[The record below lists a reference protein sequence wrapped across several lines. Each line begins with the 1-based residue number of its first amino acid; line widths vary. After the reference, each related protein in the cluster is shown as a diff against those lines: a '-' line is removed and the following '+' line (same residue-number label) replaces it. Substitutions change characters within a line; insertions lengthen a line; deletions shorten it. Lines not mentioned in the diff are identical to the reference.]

1 MSRVE
6 IEFSR
11 HRDDNSIELVDYDR
25 FKPVLY
31 SNLFVPSY
39 VHSYSLAIE
48 YMKRWFL
55 ERFENNEG
63 RKEDIRN
70 GKDSN
75 FFKYVHI
82 NGKHMFDDYK
92 RFNKQN
98 VKREKPLC
106 IITPNVE
113 TDYNRENLDLYNA
126 GAEIFLRRS
135 NFQKSF
141 FKDYDSK
148 LFLGLQMQELKM
160 QFNFRVKVST
170 KAQQL
175 DLLEKMKLYFR
186 VGGSSTE
193 YKTGDFV
200 IPKDILLNIAHD
212 KGFTIKDNDIV
223 DTIGFLQYL
232 NSHSQV
238 PILYRLRNIT
248 NKIEYYMRISPIVCN
263 IRNLDQ
269 LQIDDGETEGQLQ
282 NNFNIDMQTELRIS
296 VPHFFIYFNETP
308 LTYEFKTDNPG
319 GIGLYTFSQ
328 FLINPKNKQ
337 GWDTFMNTV
346 YQVDPNQDTIDFGE
360 VFRGTSLHKVILDSI
375 ENFISPTS
383 FIDIK
388 VYKESAGE
396 YPEIYSEMDY
406 GSLHLKI
413 QPQPQEEY
421 LYIVVYIDKLYYNI
435 QLEKLTKLSDNNRI
449 Q

>member
-11 HRDDNSIELVDYDR
+11 NNNSNSIELVDQDK

-31 SNLFVPSY
+31 SNLFIPSY

-55 ERFENNEG
+55 EKFENTNEK
-63 RKEDIRN
+63 KEDIIN

-82 NGKHMFDDYK
+82 NGKHIFDDYK

-106 IITPNVE
+106 IITPNVDME
-113 TDYNRENLDLYNA
+113 YNRENIDLYNA

-160 QFNFRVKVST
+160 TFNFRVRVST
-170 KAQQL
+170 RAQQL
-175 DLLEKMKLYFR
+175 DLAEKMKLYFR
-186 VGGSSTE
+186 IGGTISE
-193 YKTGDFV
+193 NKTADFI
-200 IPKDILLNIAHD
+200 IPKDILLNIAND
-212 KGFTIKDNDIV
+212 KGFEIKNNEIV
-223 DTIGFLQYL
+223 DNIEFLQYL

-248 NKIEYYMRISPIVCN
+248 NKLEYYMRINPVLCN
-263 IRNLDQ
+263 IRNLDPI
-269 LQIDDGETEGQLQ
+269 QIDDGETEGQLQ
-282 NNFNIDMQTELRIS
+282 NNFNIDMQSELRIS
-296 VPHFFIYFNETP
+296 VPHFFVYFNETP
-308 LTYEFKTDNPG
+308 LKYEFKTDNPG
-319 GIGLYTFSQ
+319 GIGLYTLSQ
-328 FLINPKNKQ
+328 FLIQPKNKQ
-337 GWDTFMNTV
+337 GWDAFINTV
-346 YQVDPNQDTIDFGE
+346 YQVDINQDEIDFSE
-360 VFRGTSLHKVILDSI
+360 VFKNTSLERVIQDDL
-375 ENFISPTS
+375 ENYISPES

-388 VYKESAGE
+388 VYKEMAGE
-396 YPEIYSEMDY
+396 YPEIYSEMNY
-406 GSLHLKI
+406 TNMHLKV

-421 LYIVVYIDKLYYNI
+421 LYIVIYIDKLYYNEKI
-435 QLEKLTKLSDNNRI
+435 EKLTRLSDNNRI